1 MEIQSIVNLIIEV
14 FNDVW
19 GAIVAISSAL
29 GAVWYSWRR
38 YRKEQEDTIDNKLTK
53 YYDELKLESEKVKLK
68 EKELAAEIA
77 QLKEQNQ
84 IAVIDYITLKTKWET
99 ILGVDP
105 EKYTPGTIAQIMQN
119 QKNSEA
125 SLRDFVLSFPGIMWM
140 KKRISKNNYIIE
152 VVSREYAK
160 KLLDV
165 AAEETFGKRDID
177 FWPKEISDIFKI
189 NDEKIFVEGI
199 GRPIKLVEK
208 IFNPKV
214 QSLTPDSTLDWYF
227 IGWKWVLQLSKND
240 VYVCGYG
247 DIYSSDD
254 PFYIKTIE
262 GEK

>member
-1 MEIQSIVNLIIEV
+1 MQEMISLLLNL
-14 FNDVW
+14 FNDIW
-19 GAIVAISSAL
+19 GAVAAVGSAL

-38 YRKEQEDTIDNKLTK
+38 YHKEQEEAVDAKLTK

-68 EKELAAEIA
+68 ERELAAEISE
-77 QLKEQNQ
+77 LKEQNQ
-84 IAVIDYITLKTKWET
+84 VAIIDYITLKTKWET

-125 SLRDFVLSFPGIMWM
+125 SLREFVLSFPGIMWM
-140 KKRISKNNYIIE
+140 KKRISKNDYIIE

-177 FWPKEISDIFKI
+177 FWPEDISQIFKI
-189 NDEKIFVEGI
+189 NDEKTYTEGI

-214 QSLTPDSTLDWYF
+214 QSLTSNSTLEWYF
-227 IGWKWVLQLSKND
+227 IGWKWVLQFSKTD

-247 DIYSSDD
+247 DIYSSND